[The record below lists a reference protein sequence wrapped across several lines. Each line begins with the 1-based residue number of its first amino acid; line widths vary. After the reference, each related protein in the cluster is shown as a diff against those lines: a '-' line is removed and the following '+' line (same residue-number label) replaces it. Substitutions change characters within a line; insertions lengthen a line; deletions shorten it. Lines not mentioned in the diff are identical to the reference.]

1 MAHPGPQPHDQLV
14 AEMTRRYIPNRVP
27 RPLTYYLSIGDAKY
41 TMRLDP
47 AACTITAGKVEG
59 ADCVIKSH
67 PDVFEKLLLHR
78 QAPGALDI
86 ARGRFKTSDV
96 ALLALLRDCFR

>member
-1 MAHPGPQPHDQLV
+1 VTPESLV

-27 RPLTYYLSIGDAKY
+27 RALTYYLSIGDHKY
-41 TMRLDP
+41 TMRLD
-47 AACTITAGKVEG
+47 AASCSITPGKVEG

-67 PDVFEKLLLHR
+67 PDVFEKLVLHR

-96 ALLALLRDCFR
+96 ALLSLLRDCFR

>member
-1 MAHPGPQPHDQLV
+1 MSPDALM
-14 AEMTRRYIPNRVP
+14 AEMTRRYLPNNVP
-27 RPLTYYLSIGDAKY
+27 RALTYYLSIGEHKFV
-41 TMRLDP
+41 MRLDA
-47 AACTITAGKVEG
+47 AACTITPGKVEN
-59 ADCVIKSH
+59 ADCVIKAH
-67 PDVFEKLLLHR
+67 PDVFERLVLQH